1 VFPDLPKHQIM
12 AACGLHWEIFMQRF
26 IQGHDRTQASL
37 LPACLEDYVEADNL
51 ARVIEAF
58 VEALDLGAL
67 GFSIVPASTGRPT
80 IIRRRC

>member
-1 VFPDLPKHQIM
+1 
-12 AACGLHWEIFMQRF
+12 MQRF

-67 GFSIVPASTGRPT
+67 GFSIVPASTGRPSYHPAMLLKL
-80 IIRRRC
+80 